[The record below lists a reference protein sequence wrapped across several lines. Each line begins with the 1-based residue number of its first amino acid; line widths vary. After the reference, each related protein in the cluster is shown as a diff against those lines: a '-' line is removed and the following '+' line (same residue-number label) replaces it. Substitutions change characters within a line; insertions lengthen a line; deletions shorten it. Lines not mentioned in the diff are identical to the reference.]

1 MVETIKLIGKCR
13 HILLRMRS
21 QGYTNTITEC
31 RRRRN
36 CTTSISSLRWWWDTG
51 GGMIRC
57 DISAGWRGECRGT
70 VTLVMRRMQSSLRTG
85 QNLLSSL
92 IFKGG
97 ILCLLWVIEISVG
110 WNDVARDKGV
120 ISYINILEIIMRY
133 YLVEYIVTIQVQ
145 VQSSSPK
152 SNSKVQFLS
161 PIPKSKVQVWS
172 VKSKI

>member
-21 QGYTNTITEC
+21 QGQSDTITEC
-31 RRRRN
+31 RGRRN
-36 CTTSISSLRWWWDTG
+36 CTTGISSLRRWWWDTG
-51 GGMIRC
+51 GSMIRC

-145 VQSSSPK
+145 VQSSSP
-152 SNSKVQFLS
+152 S
-161 PIPKSKVQVWS
+161 PIPKSNS
-172 VKSKI
+172 